1 MKVSSIFI
9 ASGIAI
15 ANSQEQKH
23 HSSSTQPRRR
33 GMESKSSKARRN
45 NDDAYDWLVGDYT
58 ASKSNQVLLINGE
71 VPDIPL
77 PPDADQ
83 TLEITR
89 LGDDASANI
98 FQATFIQDIS
108 GIPMSPFSFVRLV
121 YEAVGSLNP
130 RLQDEITFYTD
141 NLEYLNGTD
150 LDNDDWVQFGQED
163 VSGTSSLRC
172 SQLSKEKD
180 GSSIVCDVYENEVFA
195 PNPVFPL
202 GVRLEVIASD
212 IWTDTSE

>member
-1 MKVSSIFI
+1 MLIDGEVL
-9 ASGIAI
+9 
-15 ANSQEQKH
+15 
-23 HSSSTQPRRR
+23 PPV
-33 GMESKSSKARRN
+33 
-45 NDDAYDWLVGDYT
+45 DLPLVG
-58 ASKSNQVLLINGE
+58 S
-71 VPDIPL
+71 
-77 PPDADQ
+77 Q

-89 LGDDASANI
+89 LGEDASANI
-98 FQATFIQDIS
+98 FQASYTQDIS

-172 SQLSKEKD
+172 SQLSNDKE

-195 PNPVFPL
+195 PNPVFPSD
-202 GVRLEVIASD
+202 VRLEVIASN

>member
-1 MKVSSIFI
+1 
-9 ASGIAI
+9 
-15 ANSQEQKH
+15 
-23 HSSSTQPRRR
+23 
-33 GMESKSSKARRN
+33 
-45 NDDAYDWLVGDYT
+45 
-58 ASKSNQVLLINGE
+58 
-71 VPDIPL
+71 
-77 PPDADQ
+77 
-83 TLEITR
+83 
-89 LGDDASANI
+89 
-98 FQATFIQDIS
+98 
-108 GIPMSPFSFVRLV
+108 MSPFSFVRLV
-121 YEAVGSLNP
+121 YEGVGSLNP

-172 SQLSKEKD
+172 SQLPKDKD

>member
-1 MKVSSIFI
+1 MFII

-15 ANSQEQKH
+15 ANSQELKH
-23 HSSSTQPRRR
+23 HSSSTQPHRR
-33 GMESKSSKARRN
+33 GMESKSSKASRN
-45 NDDAYDWLVGDYT
+45 NDDAYDWLVGDYI
-58 ASKSNQVLLINGE
+58 ASKSNQLLLIDGE
-71 VPDIPL
+71 VL
-77 PPDADQ
+77 PPVDLPLVGSQ

-89 LGDDASANI
+89 LGEDASANI
-98 FQATFIQDIS
+98 FQASYTQDIS

-172 SQLSKEKD
+172 SQLSNDKE

-195 PNPVFPL
+195 PNPVFPSD
-202 GVRLEVIASD
+202 VRLEVIASN

>member
-1 MKVSSIFI
+1 MFII

-15 ANSQEQKH
+15 ANGQKQLKR
-23 HSSSTQPRRR
+23 HSSSNQPRHR
-33 GMESKSSKARRN
+33 GMESKSSKASRN
-45 NDDAYDWLVGDYT
+45 SDDAYDWLVGDYT
-58 ASKSNQVLLINGE
+58 ASQSNQVLLINGE
-71 VPDIPL
+71 VSDIPF
-77 PPDADQ
+77 PPETEGDQ

-98 FQATFIQDIS
+98 FQATFIQDIR

-172 SQLSKEKD
+172 SQLPNEKD